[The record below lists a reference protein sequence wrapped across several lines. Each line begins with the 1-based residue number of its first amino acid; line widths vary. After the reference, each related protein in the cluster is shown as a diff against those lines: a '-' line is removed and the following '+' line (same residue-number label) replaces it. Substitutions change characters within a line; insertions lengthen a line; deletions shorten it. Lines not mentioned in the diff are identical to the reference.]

1 MKKLISVLLTV
12 IMCFSAVTAFAETP
26 VIDESLSM
34 MGDANANGKV
44 TAADARIVLRV
55 AARLDPADSISI
67 HNTDAD
73 GNGKISA
80 SDARLIL
87 RVAANLSE
95 FVFGFD
101 GNGIPCA
108 LNVLRSSE
116 YYVKVSYR
124 EPSSSTTVSMSL
136 AQNDKDIYIISDDMG
151 FDTSE
156 LGFSECG
163 MMLNDDKVYA
173 IMGSGD
179 SKIAMY
185 IPDKMCE
192 EMGMT
197 KEEIKE
203 ISGMISSFIAGD
215 IGTATKENR
224 DGETVFCYEYELEGI
239 TYLLYVGTN
248 GKLLSIDAKT
258 STGNE
263 TLIIFNEVS
272 ADSISDYFNLDNY
285 ELL

>member
-44 TAADARIVLRV
+44 TAADARSVLRV

-67 HNTDAD
+67 YNTDAD

-87 RVAANLSE
+87 RVAANLSD
-95 FVFGFD
+95 FIYGFD
-101 GNGIPCA
+101 GKGTPCA

-116 YYVKVSYR
+116 YYVKVSYK

-136 AQNDKDIYIISDDMG
+136 AKSGKNVYIISDDMG
-151 FDTSE
+151 FDTSD

-173 IMGSGD
+173 IMGSGK

-197 KEEIKE
+197 KAEIDE
-203 ISGMISSFIAGD
+203 MSSMISSFITGN
-215 IGTATKENR
+215 IGTATKEVR
-224 DGETVFCYEYELEGI
+224 DGETVFCYEYELEGVN
-239 TYLLYVGTN
+239 YLLYVGTN

-263 TLIIFNEVS
+263 TLIIFNEVA
-272 ADSISDYFNLDNY
+272 ADSASEYFNLDNY
-285 ELL
+285 DLL

>member
-12 IMCFSAVTAFAETP
+12 LMCFSAVTAFAETP

-44 TAADARIVLRV
+44 TAADARSVLRV
-55 AARLDPADSISI
+55 AARIDPADSISLY
-67 HNTDAD
+67 NTDAD

-80 SDARLIL
+80 SDARIIL

-95 FVFGFD
+95 FVYGFD
-101 GNGIPCA
+101 GNGTPCA

-136 AQNDKDIYIISDDMG
+136 AHRGKDVYIISDDMG

-197 KEEIKE
+197 KGEINE
-203 ISGMISSFIAGD
+203 MSSLIASFIAGD
-215 IGTATKENR
+215 IGTATKEER

-248 GKLLSIDAKT
+248 GKLMSIDAKT
-258 STGNE
+258 SKGNE
-263 TLIIFNEVS
+263 TLIIFNEVA
-272 ADSISDYFNLDNY
+272 ADSVSEYFNLDNY
-285 ELL
+285 DLL

>member
-12 IMCFSAVTAFAETP
+12 IMCFSAVTAFAETYT
-26 VIDESLSM
+26 IDESLSM

-67 HNTDAD
+67 YNTDAD

-101 GNGIPCA
+101 GNGTPCA
-108 LNVLRSSE
+108 LNVLRSDT

-136 AQNDKDIYIISDDMG
+136 AQRGKDVYIISDDMG
-151 FDTSE
+151 FDTSS

-163 MMLNDDKVYA
+163 MMLNDDKIYA
-173 IMGSGD
+173 IMGSGE

-197 KEEIKE
+197 KEEINE
-203 ISGMISSFIAGD
+203 MAGMVASFIAGD
-215 IGTATKENR
+215 IGTATKEVR
-224 DGETVFCYEYELEGI
+224 DGESVFCYEYVLDGVN
-239 TYLLYVGTN
+239 YLLYVGTN

-258 STGNE
+258 STGSE
-263 TLIIFNEVS
+263 TLIIFNEVA
-272 ADSISDYFNLDNY
+272 ADSVSDYFNLDNY
-285 ELL
+285 DLL

>member
-12 IMCFSAVTAFAETP
+12 LMCFSAVTAFAETP

-197 KEEIKE
+197 KEEINE

-239 TYLLYVGTN
+239 TYLLYVETN

>member
-26 VIDESLSM
+26 VIDELLSM

-197 KEEIKE
+197 KEEINE

>member
-108 LNVLRSSE
+108 LNVLKSSE

-163 MMLNDDKVYA
+163 MMLNADKVYA

-197 KEEIKE
+197 KEEINE

-248 GKLLSIDAKT
+248 GKLMSIDAKT